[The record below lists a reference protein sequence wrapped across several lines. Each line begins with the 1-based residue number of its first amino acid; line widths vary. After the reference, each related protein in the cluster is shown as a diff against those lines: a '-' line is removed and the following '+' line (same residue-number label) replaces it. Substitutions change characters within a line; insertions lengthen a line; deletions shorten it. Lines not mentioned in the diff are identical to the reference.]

1 LRKAGPRSGQNQ
13 PRSSHQNIPTEAARN
28 EPWFVPP
35 IVVPIL
41 IAISVARY
49 VFFALSED
57 STMDDPGEELLARNM
72 VDVHGAEAATIVRA
86 NARGAAVAGQPV
98 QAKSWI
104 RVLGIIQRSQA
115 LKSSARLR
123 P

>member
-1 LRKAGPRSGQNQ
+1 MA
-13 PRSSHQNIPTEAARN
+13 
-28 EPWFVPP
+28 
-35 IVVPIL
+35 
-41 IAISVARY
+41 
-49 VFFALSED
+49 
-57 STMDDPGEELLARNM
+57 DDPGEELLARNM

-104 RVLGIIQRSQA
+104 RVLGMIQRHQT
-115 LKSSARLR
+115 LKSSTRLR

>member
-1 LRKAGPRSGQNQ
+1 MSR
-13 PRSSHQNIPTEAARN
+13 
-28 EPWFVPP
+28 
-35 IVVPIL
+35 
-41 IAISVARY
+41 
-49 VFFALSED
+49 FALSED
-57 STMDDPGEELLARNM
+57 STMDNPDEELLARNM
-72 VDVHGAEAATIVRA
+72 IDVHGAEAATIVRA

-123 P
+123 L